1 MKGLLKSSES
11 FVELI
16 QFHEG
21 DKILLRTLLT
31 LTACINLQSTKKT
44 EKVMKEDKSNL
55 LNSECTQPK
64 SQFPCQYKLTFLQ
77 VINQIKQ

>member
-1 MKGLLKSSES
+1 MKVLLKSSES

-31 LTACINLQSTKKT
+31 LTACISLQSKKT
-44 EKVMKEDKSNL
+44 EKVIKENL

-64 SQFPCQYKLTFLQ
+64 SQVPCQYKLTFLQ
-77 VINQIKQ
+77 VIDQIKQ

>member
-1 MKGLLKSSES
+1 MKVLLKSSES

-31 LTACINLQSTKKT
+31 LTACISLQSKKT
-44 EKVMKEDKSNL
+44 EKVIKENL

-77 VINQIKQ
+77 VIDQIKQ